1 MPRVQGV
8 DLGPAPPEDR
18 ATRIQLGVGSIT
30 AHRPEIAAGIGMA
43 MAAITTSG
51 TLSPRLIELI
61 RLRIAFHNQCRSCM
75 AIRYANAVEDGV
87 DEDLVCSLEKPQESD
102 DLSPAERAA
111 LGFADLFATDHLA
124 IDDNVYDHLR
134 QYFTEGE
141 LVEIGLNCAL
151 DVGMGRLAATWR
163 VTDDLP
169 ERFRDTDGQ
178 VTPWGGDGVVV
189 PAIARRDPGAARPSA
204 RAGERTIAG

>member
-1 MPRVQGV
+1 MARVQGV
-8 DLGPAPPEDR
+8 DLGGMPPADDQ
-18 ATRIQLGVGSIT
+18 AARIQYGIASIT
-30 AHRPEIAAGIGMA
+30 AHRPQIAAGIGMA
-43 MAAITTSG
+43 MAAINSSG
-51 TLSPRLIELI
+51 TLPPRLIELI

-75 AIRYANAVEDGV
+75 AVRYSNALEDGL
-87 DEDLVCSLEKPQESD
+87 DESLVCSLERPEEAD

-124 IDDNVYDHLR
+124 IDDAVYDHLR

-151 DVGMGRLAATWR
+151 DVGMGRLAATWC
-163 VTDDLP
+163 VTEDLP
-169 ERFRDTDGQ
+169 ARFRDTRGA

-189 PAIARRDPGAARPSA
+189 PAIASRPGRADRSSEGRDPAPV
-204 RAGERTIAG
+204 

>member
-1 MPRVQGV
+1 MARIRGV
-8 DLGPAPPEDR
+8 DLGRTPPADNR
-18 ATRIQLGVGSIT
+18 AARIQHGVGSIT

-43 MAAITTSG
+43 MMAINTSG

-75 AIRYANAVEDGV
+75 AIRYSNAVEDGL
-87 DEDLVCSLEKPQESD
+87 DEDLVCSLEKPEEAD
-102 DLSPAERAA
+102 DLTDAERAA
-111 LGFADLFATDHLA
+111 LGFADLFATNHLA
-124 IDDNVYDHLR
+124 IDEAVYDGLR

-169 ERFRDTDGQ
+169 DRFRRDDDL
-178 VTPWGGDGVVV
+178 VTPWGGDAVIV
-189 PAIARRDPGAARPSA
+189 PAM
-204 RAGERTIAG
+204 

>member
-8 DLGPAPPEDR
+8 HLGGAPAGDQ
-18 ATRIQLGVGSIT
+18 AARIQHGVGSIT

-43 MAAITTSG
+43 MMAINTSG

-75 AIRYANAVEDGV
+75 AIRYSNAIEDGL
-87 DEDLVCSLEKPQESD
+87 DEDLVCSLEKPEEAD
-102 DLSPAERAA
+102 DLTDAERAA
-111 LGFADLFATDHLA
+111 LGFADLFATNHLA
-124 IDDNVYDHLR
+124 IDEAVYDGLR

-169 ERFRDTDGQ
+169 ARFREADGP
-178 VTPWGGDGVVV
+178 VTPWGGDAVVV
-189 PAIARRDPGAARPSA
+189 PAIARRGTGGDRSPVEPAGRTAAV
-204 RAGERTIAG
+204 

>member
-1 MPRVQGV
+1 MARIRGV
-8 DLGPAPPEDR
+8 DLGSTPPVDDQ
-18 ATRIQLGVGSIT
+18 AARIQRSIGSIT
-30 AHRPEIAAGIGMA
+30 AHRPEIATGIGMA
-43 MAAITTSG
+43 MTAINTSG

-87 DEDLVCSLEKPQESD
+87 DESLVCSLENPQDAD
-102 DLSPAERAA
+102 DLSAAERAA
-111 LGFADLFATDHLA
+111 LRFADLFATNHLA
-124 IDDNVYDHLR
+124 IDEAVYDDLR

-169 ERFRDTDGQ
+169 DRFRDGAEQ
-178 VTPWGGDGVVV
+178 VTPWGGDAVVV
-189 PAIARRDPGAARPSA
+189 PRLAAAPR
-204 RAGERTIAG
+204 

>member
-1 MPRVQGV
+1 MARIRGLDTGWVP
-8 DLGPAPPEDR
+8 PADDQP
-18 ATRIQLGVGSIT
+18 ARIQHGVGSIT
-30 AHRPEIAAGIGMA
+30 AHRPEIAAGVGMA
-43 MAAITTSG
+43 MRAINTSG

-75 AIRYANAVEDGV
+75 AIRYAGAVEDGV
-87 DEDLVCSLEKPQESD
+87 DEDLVCSLEKPQEAE
-102 DLSPAERAA
+102 DLSAAERAA
-111 LGFADLFATDHLA
+111 LRFADLFATNHLA
-124 IDDNVYDHLR
+124 IDDAVYDDLR

-169 ERFRDTDGQ
+169 ERFRQGDELM
-178 VTPWGGDGVVV
+178 TPWGGEAVIV
-189 PAIARRDPGAARPSA
+189 PPIAAA
-204 RAGERTIAG
+204 TT

>member
-1 MPRVQGV
+1 MEASTADPVAQSAQ
-8 DLGPAPPEDR
+8 PAASNP
-18 ATRIQLGVGSIT
+18 
-30 AHRPEIAAGIGMA
+30 RPELFEA
-43 MAAITTSG
+43 MSEFEGKLKANRR
-51 TLSPRLIELI
+51 LPERLIELV

-75 AIRYANAVEDGV
+75 AIRYAGAVEDGV
-87 DEDLVCSLEKPQESD
+87 DEDLVCSLEKPQEAE

-111 LGFADLFATDHLA
+111 LRFADLFATNHLA
-124 IDDNVYDHLR
+124 IDDTVYDDLR

-169 ERFRDTDGQ
+169 DRFRRDDELM
-178 VTPWGGDGVVV
+178 TPWGGDAVIV
-189 PAIARRDPGAARPSA
+189 PPIAAAA
-204 RAGERTIAG
+204 T

>member
-1 MPRVQGV
+1 MARIRGV
-8 DLGPAPPEDR
+8 DMGWASPTDDR
-18 ATRIQLGVGSIT
+18 GARIQQTLAGIT
-30 AHRPEIAAGIGMA
+30 AHRPEISAAIGMA
-43 MAAITTSG
+43 MSAINTSG

-87 DEDLVCSLEKPQESD
+87 DEDLVCSLEKPQEAE

-111 LGFADLFATDHLA
+111 LRFADLFATNHLA
-124 IDDNVYDHLR
+124 IDDAVYDDLR

-163 VTDDLP
+163 VTEELP
-169 ERFRDTDGQ
+169 DRFRQGDVL
-178 VTPWGGDGVVV
+178 VTPWGGDEVVV
-189 PAIARRDPGAARPSA
+189 PAIAGIS
-204 RAGERTIAG
+204 